1 MPRTNHR
8 SGPRITIGLPVRNGE
23 PYLAAAIESILGQT
37 MGDLSLVVSDNA
49 STDGTPDIVA
59 EAAAAD
65 RRVRALRNTVDLGA
79 NPNYNRLLA
88 HARGPYFKWAA
99 ADDIVAPDYLDG
111 VLRLLDRRPDAVLG
125 HSRMRLIDR
134 TGAPLRPV
142 TGGYVDVDGIVETA
156 PEGAAFVDG
165 VADPRPERRLWA
177 VIAHT
182 GYAGHIF
189 GVIRTDTLLATPRLG
204 SLYGADKLLLA
215 RLALQG
221 RFVTLDAD
229 LFHRRCHP
237 GTSTRQTDRRAKAAW
252 SEPGRPAAWYPTA
265 MLSGYAAAVHD
276 HTSTAADRIRC
287 GVPVVA
293 GAFRP
298 GKWRQ
303 LLEPGPWNYLGLGAG
318 SAPTTTSAA
327 PHTAAA

>member
-1 MPRTNHR
+1 M
-8 SGPRITIGLPVRNGE
+8 PVRNGE
-23 PYLAAAIESILGQT
+23 PYVADAIESILGQT
-37 MGDLSLVVSDNA
+37 MGDLCLVVSDNA

-59 EAAAAD
+59 AAAAAD
-65 RRVRALRNTVDLGA
+65 PRVRSLRNTVDIGA

-99 ADDIVAPDYLDG
+99 ADDVLAPDYLER
-111 VLRLLDRRPDAVLG
+111 VLRLLERRPDAVLG

-142 TGGYVDVDGIVETA
+142 TGGYVDVDGFVEAA
-156 PEGAAFVDG
+156 PEGAPFIDG
-165 VADPRPERRLWA
+165 VADPRPDRRLWA

-189 GVIRTDTLLATPRLG
+189 GVVRSDALLATPRLG

-221 RFVTLDAD
+221 RFVTVDAG

-237 GTSTRQTDRRAKAAW
+237 GTSTRETDRAAKAAW
-252 SEPGRPAAWYPTA
+252 SQPDRPAAWYPTA
-265 MLSGYAAAVHD
+265 MLAGYAAAVRD
-276 HTSTAADRIRC
+276 HTTSGAERIRC
-287 GVPVVA
+287 TFPVVG
-293 GAFRP
+293 GALRP

-303 LLEPGPWNYLGLGAG
+303 LLRPGPWNYLGVGGNDAG
-318 SAPTTTSAA
+318 TTAS
-327 PHTAAA
+327 PPRTAAA